1 MVLGKEVELK
11 NNLFNKKRDELIL
24 PILDQY
30 ISYNYMDLSYNV
42 PMVRKAIF
50 IILAIFG
57 VIISVLLNKYLT
69 K

>member
-11 NNLFNKKRDELIL
+11 KNLFNKKRDELIL

-30 ISYNYMDLSYNV
+30 ISYNYMDLSFNV
-42 PMVRKAIF
+42 PMVRKTIF

>member
-30 ISYNYMDLSYNV
+30 ISYNYMDLSFNV
-42 PMVRKAIF
+42 PMVRKTIF